1 MLELIL
7 LAMYSSTSSG
17 RRHPL
22 EGRLLAEDRDPGLEV
37 GRLDV
42 ADEAPLEP
50 GPQPLL
56 EPGQLLRRQVGGDD
70 DLLRRVVQRVEG
82 VEELLLRLHLAG
94 QELDVVDEEHVD
106 VAVDRLEAGGPVVA
120 DAVDEVVGE
129 LLGVHVAHPQVG
141 QQLPRVLADRVQEVG
156 LAQSGV
162 AVDEQRVVRT
172 GRPLGDGERGRVG
185 EPVARAGHE
194 GVEGVLRVEPT
205 LVRFTRSLGGGSVA
219 RSVVEP
225 GR

>member
-1 MLELIL
+1 MVRPKYAGGLAHDRRDGDLGRLLAGDEVVQDDLGQVEGHRLAVEVGERRDPDERALELADVGAD
-7 LAMYSSTSSG
+7 LAGDVLEDVVG

-42 ADEAPLEP
+42 ADQAPLEP

-70 DLLRRVVQRVEG
+70 DLLVRVVQRVEG

-106 VAVDRLEAGGPVVA
+106 VAVD
-120 DAVDEVVGE
+120 
-129 LLGVHVAHPQVG
+129 
-141 QQLPRVLADRVQEVG
+141 G
-156 LAQSGV
+156 L
-162 AVDEQRVVRT
+162 
-172 GRPLGDGERGRVG
+172 ERGR
-185 EPVARAGHE
+185 
-194 GVEGVLRVEPT
+194 
-205 LVRFTRSLGGGSVA
+205 S
-219 RSVVEP
+219 
-225 GR
+225 GRRGCC